1 MAIVCVCGG
10 GGVVYGGEV
19 MQLLTLR
26 APLSGTFLQEGCRK
40 PVLGVW
46 QLLCEVT
53 GAQYFHVA
61 LQLERF
67 LEKLEKVISPPPP
80 PPRGVGACVG
90 GGWGDILVSVW
101 WIADGRLLVLS
112 QVVGNVLQTQNR
124 CFTIYL
130 L

>member
-10 GGVVYGGEV
+10 GGGVGYGGEV

-67 LEKLEKVISPPPP
+67 LEKLEKVIPPTTTPWSGCVCW
-80 PPRGVGACVG
+80 RGVGGYFGQCVV
-90 GGWGDILVSVW
+90 D
-101 WIADGRLLVLS
+101 
-112 QVVGNVLQTQNR
+112 
-124 CFTIYL
+124 C
-130 L
+130 